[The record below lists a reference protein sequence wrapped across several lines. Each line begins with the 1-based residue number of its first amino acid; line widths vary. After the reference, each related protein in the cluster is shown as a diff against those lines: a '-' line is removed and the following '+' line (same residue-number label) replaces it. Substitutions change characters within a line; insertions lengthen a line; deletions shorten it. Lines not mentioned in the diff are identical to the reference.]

1 MASAFKSGGGV
12 LCIATLEFMIG
23 LALLGVFEVQSPR
36 PRTLDSHGVDRTR
49 KWPALIRG
57 VAATTIVAV
66 RSICC
71 GLPVQ
76 GFKSHYFR
84 AVFGMWSEAEKSAH
98 KDLPAAA
105 RSLNFRSPLDILFW
119 YSVANNVC
127 SIFGLAG
134 VLAAQRVSLSLNTA
148 CIICHNRKLDVQFGM
163 TLKRW

>member
-23 LALLGVFEVQSPR
+23 LALLGVFEVQSQDCR
-36 PRTLDSHGVDRTR
+36 MLNSCGDYRTGM
-49 KWPALIRG
+49 WPAFARQ
-57 VAATTIVAV
+57 AASDYAS
-66 RSICC
+66 RCQICYESA
-71 GLPVQ
+71 VQ

-134 VLAAQRVSLSLNTA
+134 VLAAQRVSA
-148 CIICHNRKLDVQFGM
+148 F
-163 TLKRW
+163 

>member
-1 MASAFKSGGGV
+1 MKVACICLWNGV
-12 LCIATLEFMIG
+12 HDDHRCQICSE
-23 LALLGVFEVQSPR
+23 LA
-36 PRTLDSHGVDRTR
+36 
-49 KWPALIRG
+49 
-57 VAATTIVAV
+57 
-66 RSICC
+66 
-71 GLPVQ
+71 VQ

-134 VLAAQRVSLSLNTA
+134 VLAAQRVSVLLNMA
-148 CIICHNRKLDVQFGM
+148 CIMCQFCKPYEGAD
-163 TLKRW
+163 WHDFEVV